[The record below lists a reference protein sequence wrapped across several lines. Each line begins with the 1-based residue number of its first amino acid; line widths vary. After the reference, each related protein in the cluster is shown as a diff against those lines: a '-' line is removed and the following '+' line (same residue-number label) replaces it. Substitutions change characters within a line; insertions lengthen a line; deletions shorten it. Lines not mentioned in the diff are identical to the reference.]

1 MAKSTKASG
10 SQTELFSNDSDFLEA
25 DRRATSRQLRQDSIV
40 AQHNDLIRARYEMS
54 LLESRLFICL
64 LGRIDRKDKDFL
76 LCRIPVSELYPDEKV
91 GGKAY
96 AQVREAVIRLAS
108 RVIHVESIDENGRRE
123 IVSNPLMATCRYKE
137 GSGYLIAQFNN
148 FVKPYLLELQ
158 GNFTVAEIQT
168 LLGFRSFYS
177 YRLYWLLKSA
187 AFHHETIKLELSS
200 LKKTLNLEQRYQNF
214 ADFKRFVLDIAK
226 HELSITDMAFD
237 YKQLKDGRAVT
248 ALSFHLLR
256 PAVVTQ
262 DDIKLPEGTQ
272 QTLTE
277 VGLSLK
283 SLSDIKLRF
292 QQGGLPEDY
301 LRFVIHYYQE
311 AKKKGR
317 LKSLAGAIYK
327 ALMTDQLRQEF
338 QLWQANQPT
347 YHAPKATHKTAKV
360 EIIPLDVLREQ
371 FESLST
377 KGLAEYDTFEA
388 YLDWMLSQAMYD
400 MDVIDGKEVLV
411 YTEPATD
418 IPKA

>member
-1 MAKSTKASG
+1 MAKNVKTSD
-10 SQTELFSNDSDFLEA
+10 SQTELFSNDSEFLEA
-25 DRRATSRQLRQDSIV
+25 DRRATSRQLRQDSMV

-54 LLESRLFICL
+54 LLESRLFVCL

-96 AQVREAVIRLAS
+96 AQIREAVVRLAG
-108 RVIHVESIDENGRRE
+108 RVIHVESIDEQGRRE

-148 FVKPYLLELQ
+148 FTKPYLLELQ

-187 AFHHETIKLELSS
+187 TFHHDTIKLELAS

-214 ADFKRFVLDIAK
+214 ADFKRYVLDIAK
-226 HELSITDMAFD
+226 HELSATDMSFE
-237 YKQLKDGRAVT
+237 YEQVKEGRAVS
-248 ALSFHLLR
+248 ALLFHLLR
-256 PAVVTQ
+256 PAIVKQ

-277 VGLSLK
+277 IGISLK
-283 SLSDIKLRF
+283 SLNDIKLRY
-292 QQGGLPEDY
+292 QQELLQEEY
-301 LRFVIHYYQE
+301 LRFVIRYYQE
-311 AKKKGR
+311 AKNKGR

-327 ALMTDQLRQEF
+327 ALMSDQLKEEF
-338 QLWQANQPT
+338 LVWQTNHPAYP
-347 YHAPKATHKTAKV
+347 APKPGQKKTNV
-360 EIIPLDVLREQ
+360 ETIPLHVLREQ
-371 FESLST
+371 FDTLQA
-377 KGLAEYDTFEA
+377 KGLTDHEKFED
-388 YLDWMLSQAMYD
+388 YLDWMLQQDMYD

-411 YTEPATD
+411 YTEPG
-418 IPKA
+418 